1 MEVFE
6 VVYVLILSVLKLI
19 DKNHFGFRT
28 WVNLVFGNNI
38 VLYLMIDSDE
48 TISSKIGLF
57 KKQCKF
63 CFSFSLPYFSLKLSS
78 LARKIEFDNVLKNE
92 SN

>member
-1 MEVFE
+1 MKVFE

-28 WVNLVFGNNI
+28 WVYLVFGNNI

-48 TISSKIGLF
+48 AISGKIGLF
-57 KKQCKF
+57 EKQCKL
-63 CFSFSLPYFSLKLSS
+63 CLSFSLPYFTLKLSS
-78 LARKIEFDNVLKNE
+78 FARKIELDNVL
-92 SN
+92 